1 MSTLSIPL
9 TPELEK
15 FVQDTVAESG
25 LTKADVVRQAIKHYA
40 SELAVQRVLRAAQE
54 PTLTGDLDELAAL
67 LD

>member
-15 FVQDTVAESG
+15 FVLDTVAESG

-40 SELAVQRVLRAAQE
+40 RELAVQRVLRAAQE

-67 LD
+67 LE